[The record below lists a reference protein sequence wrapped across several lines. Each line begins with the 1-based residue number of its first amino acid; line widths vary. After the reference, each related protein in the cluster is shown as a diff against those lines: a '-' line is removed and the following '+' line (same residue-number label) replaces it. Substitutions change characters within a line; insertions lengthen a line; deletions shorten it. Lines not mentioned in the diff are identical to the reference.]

1 MAKLL
6 RVCGW
11 AGLGFSIAY
20 LGVGLSPTLAV
31 AVVFVALAHLGGGAQ
46 WTLSTLGLQMEAPD
60 ELRGRVLA
68 GDFALV
74 TLMLSLTSIA
84 AGLVSEWIGVRS
96 TIVLFSCLAAC
107 AAMTYLAST
116 RSLRQRL
123 HNASQ

>member
-1 MAKLL
+1 M
-6 RVCGW
+6 
-11 AGLGFSIAY
+11 
-20 LGVGLSPTLAV
+20 V

-84 AGLVSEWIGVRS
+84 AGLVSESIGVRS

-116 RSLRQRL
+116 RSLRERL
-123 HNASQ
+123 RNDAPPK